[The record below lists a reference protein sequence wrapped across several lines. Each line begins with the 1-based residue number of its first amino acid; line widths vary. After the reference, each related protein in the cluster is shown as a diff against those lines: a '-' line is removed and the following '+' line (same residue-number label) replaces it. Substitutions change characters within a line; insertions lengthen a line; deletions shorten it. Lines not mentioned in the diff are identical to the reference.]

1 MITKK
6 YKQILKII
14 EDTGAILLEKANKY
28 AKYELNN
35 HIITVSRFP
44 SKNIFVFFYN
54 VRTDEEKIFH
64 SYFKTVPEQ
73 LKSFEEYINRYFQQ
87 QSQNQIDK
95 QKPTNKSI

>member
-6 YKQILKII
+6 YKQILKIV
-14 EDTGAILLEKANKY
+14 EDTGATLLENANKY

-64 SYFKTVPEQ
+64 CFFKTVPEQ
-73 LKSFEEYINRYFQQ
+73 LKLFEDYLNQYFQH
-87 QSQNQIDK
+87 QNQIDK
-95 QKPTNKSI
+95 QKPINKSI